1 MVFGLPS
8 FKIMS
13 NSPVLYSLC
22 QLLLKYKF
30 LSLTITDVYPN
41 ELTFMQQLHDNEL
54 LNDVD
59 LSGLE
64 FIETM
69 LFIDTI

>member
-1 MVFGLPS
+1 
-8 FKIMS
+8 
-13 NSPVLYSLC
+13 
-22 QLLLKYKF
+22 
-30 LSLTITDVYPN
+30 LTITDVYPN

-64 FIETM
+64 LIETM
-69 LFIDTI
+69 LFIDTN